1 MRLSDVSVSLQGMM
15 SLTPFSET
23 PPTSPNAPNFPAAL
37 QRLMPW
43 NLPSPPT
50 PQRERDQARTKLAA
64 GHPGIHD
71 DLDSFSSSTSNY
83 NHSTRHTKTAAPT
96 RKSPNPHR
104 GPNKSNRR
112 PNWLYPDQK
121 QQEDQAPLLDQAHP
135 PPVLA
140 RSGPSILPSN
150 TSRRAPHSS
159 HPTTHSEASPASFP
173 RPRSHG
179 YGRTHIAE
187 GISTLDRDRRRGG
200 AGGGREKEQRAAGMS
215 SSGGGAGTAAAAEK
229 RRSLHV
235 SKTGG
240 SSSGGGSVGGGSRGR
255 SGSVGKGALIAPPP
269 KAFQAGPASSS
280 SSDRAED
287 GHGHGPEA
295 GSSAGSGKEGNSSS
309 SGSTPTPVTAAA
321 MVAALKEKDEKIAML
336 QRELSIMETEFA
348 KELDRLSQNESETA
362 TFWQNK
368 HSALN
373 QQFLRADTELRL
385 LRAEVEVRR
394 GEREELREGWDI
406 LRKQVRERDEE
417 IAGLMAQVRGL
428 KEWVSTST
436 RSDAQ
441 TTDEV
446 FGEGMAKL
454 ANSLQNWVIVNFRKA
469 KLDLINASPEMLE
482 NLRNLVP
489 MYEELAPVAK
499 VHLLQ
504 SVVSGIL
511 VDMVFNA
518 YYVGLS
524 KEQTER
530 FRQMEDLLRSFA
542 DSDAP
547 INQWRSST
555 LSILRRD
562 SSKRLATETET
573 LTAAV
578 IARINTTLD
587 ALTDD
592 CSTPQ
597 RDQTLRSLVQS
608 SVDLARLLAV
618 QKAEFRVW
626 MPGMVA
632 HQRTTFD
639 GRTMEDLGGEEDD
652 EEGLSAREIWCVA
665 FPGVIKRGDE
675 SGGHL
680 QFENVIAKARV
691 LCRPEE

>member
-1 MRLSDVSVSLQGMM
+1 
-15 SLTPFSET
+15 
-23 PPTSPNAPNFPAAL
+23 
-37 QRLMPW
+37 
-43 NLPSPPT
+43 
-50 PQRERDQARTKLAA
+50 
-64 GHPGIHD
+64 
-71 DLDSFSSSTSNY
+71 
-83 NHSTRHTKTAAPT
+83 
-96 RKSPNPHR
+96 
-104 GPNKSNRR
+104 
-112 PNWLYPDQK
+112 
-121 QQEDQAPLLDQAHP
+121 
-135 PPVLA
+135 
-140 RSGPSILPSN
+140 
-150 TSRRAPHSS
+150 
-159 HPTTHSEASPASFP
+159 
-173 RPRSHG
+173 
-179 YGRTHIAE
+179 
-187 GISTLDRDRRRGG
+187 
-200 AGGGREKEQRAAGMS
+200 
-215 SSGGGAGTAAAAEK
+215 
-229 RRSLHV
+229 
-235 SKTGG
+235 
-240 SSSGGGSVGGGSRGR
+240 
-255 SGSVGKGALIAPPP
+255 
-269 KAFQAGPASSS
+269 
-280 SSDRAED
+280 
-287 GHGHGPEA
+287 
-295 GSSAGSGKEGNSSS
+295 
-309 SGSTPTPVTAAA
+309 
-321 MVAALKEKDEKIAML
+321 
-336 QRELSIMETEFA
+336 
-348 KELDRLSQNESETA
+348 
-362 TFWQNK
+362 
-368 HSALN
+368 
-373 QQFLRADTELRL
+373 
-385 LRAEVEVRR
+385 
-394 GEREELREGWDI
+394 
-406 LRKQVRERDEE
+406 
-417 IAGLMAQVRGL
+417 
-428 KEWVSTST
+428 
-436 RSDAQ
+436 
-441 TTDEV
+441 
-446 FGEGMAKL
+446 
-454 ANSLQNWVIVNFRKA
+454 
-469 KLDLINASPEMLE
+469 MLE

-530 FRQMEDLLRSFA
+530 FRQMEDLLRSFGKFSPRKAALLASPSAHPLFPTNYIDPAFMSSA